1 MASMQYDVFATQP
14 LTTTGEFQDQGGNDI
29 NRTRIKTVYAVNGA
43 SAGSV
48 VIREG
53 GSGGNVVLT
62 VNTASSGTAGYT
74 IIPLPGEGILVKT
87 GTLHGTVTNTTSM
100 VIFYG

>member
-14 LTTTGEFQDQGGNDI
+14 LTSTGDFQDQAGNDI
-29 NRTRIKTVYAVNGA
+29 YRTRIKTVYAVNGS

-62 VNTASSGTAGYT
+62 VDTAANGTAGYT

-100 VIFYG
+100 VLFYG

>member
-1 MASMQYDVFATQP
+1 MASMQYDVFGTKP
-14 LTTTGEFQDQGGNDI
+14 LTSTGNFKDQNNNDI
-29 NRTRIKTVYAVNGA
+29 NRTRIKTVYAVNG
-43 SAGSV
+43 SSPGSV

-62 VNTASSGTAGYT
+62 VNTAASGTAGYT

-100 VIFYG
+100 VLFYG